1 LAVFTYALFFGVGS
15 LSRYMCYCLVQLTN
29 HLFFFMIGLV
39 VGGSDRVVNHVD
51 PDRLG
56 IVQEHIKPTYFSAL
70 KV

>member
-1 LAVFTYALFFGVGS
+1 
-15 LSRYMCYCLVQLTN
+15 MCYCLVQLTN